1 VSEIFS
7 AEGSETY
14 QARLLGNFIAAGEHP
29 DGSDWIF
36 YYDDTGLIAE
46 NISKQ

>member
-1 VSEIFS
+1 MSEIFS

-14 QARLLGNFIAAGEHP
+14 QARLLDNFIAAGEHP

-36 YYDDTGLIAE
+36 YNDDPGLTAE